1 MHVDCLL
8 KHLISHLCPVRRKWN
23 EILAFSRLGGIII
36 SFFFLCIFIF
46 VTILFYVLNSHLYSF
61 FVSIFLMFFVFL
73 RFFLS
78 IHVFFKYVWIG
89 DVRTVDN

>member
-1 MHVDCLL
+1 MKYWHFQGWVESLF
-8 KHLISHLCPVRRKWN
+8 P
-23 EILAFSRLGGIII
+23 
-36 SFFFLCIFIF
+36 FFFLCIFIF